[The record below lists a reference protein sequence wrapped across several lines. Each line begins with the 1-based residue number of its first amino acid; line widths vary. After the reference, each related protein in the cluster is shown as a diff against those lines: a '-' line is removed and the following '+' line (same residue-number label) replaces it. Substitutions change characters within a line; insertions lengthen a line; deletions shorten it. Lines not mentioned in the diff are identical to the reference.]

1 MGNLSHYINPAQIV
15 KDKREYRAMVARV
28 NALPED
34 YRYAYNKI
42 QQYMWKF
49 AAGGGLDMVAL
60 QADLLERGGRV
71 RGQGRA
77 RHHRRGRRG
86 VQRRA
91 AGERD
96 HVHLEMARRPQR
108 GHQEEAGTEAARF
121 GKLTR
126 SVIRLPT
133 SP

>member
-34 YRYAYNKI
+34 YCYAYNKI

-60 QADLLERGGRV
+60 QADLLELFEEGAYAGKGV
-71 RGQGRA
+71 LDITGEDVAAFSDELLANATTYTSKWRA
-77 RHHRRGRRG
+77 DLNEDIRKKLGTKRRDS
-86 VQRRA
+86 
-91 AGERD
+91 EN
-96 HVHLEMARRPQR
+96 
-108 GHQEEAGTEAARF
+108 
-121 GKLTR
+121 
-126 SVIRLPT
+126 
-133 SP
+133 